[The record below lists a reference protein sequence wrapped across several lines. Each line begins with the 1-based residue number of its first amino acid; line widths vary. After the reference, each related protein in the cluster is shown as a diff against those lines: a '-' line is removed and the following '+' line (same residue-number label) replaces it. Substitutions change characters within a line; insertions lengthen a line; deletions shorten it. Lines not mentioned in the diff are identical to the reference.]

1 MKVKVAAY
9 GIAREI
15 TAGLVEIEIQED
27 TVSELRKVLLASYP
41 ALGNLTSL
49 MVAVNQEYAG
59 DEVRLKAGDEVVL
72 IPPVSGG

>member
-15 TAGLVEIEIQED
+15 TGNLTEVEVQHG
-27 TVSELRKVLLASYP
+27 TVGELREVLLASYP
-41 ALGNLTSL
+41 ALRSLVSL
-49 MVAVNQEYAG
+49 MVAVNQEYAS
-59 DEVRLKAGDEVVL
+59 DDLLLQPGDEVVL

>member
-15 TAGLVEIEIQED
+15 TGKLTEIDVQHG
-27 TVSELRKVLLASYP
+27 TVGELREVLLASYP
-41 ALGNLTSL
+41 ALRNLASL
-49 MVAVNQEYAG
+49 MVAVNQEYAS
-59 DEVRLKAGDEVVL
+59 DDLLLQPGDEVVL